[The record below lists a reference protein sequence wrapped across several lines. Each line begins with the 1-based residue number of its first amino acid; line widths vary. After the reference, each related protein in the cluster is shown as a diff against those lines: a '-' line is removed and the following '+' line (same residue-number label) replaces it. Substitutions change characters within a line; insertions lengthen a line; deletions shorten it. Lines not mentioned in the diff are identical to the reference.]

1 MKKQSFFI
9 NKQGGFFLP
18 YVLFITAI
26 VLLVVSL
33 GANAYKNDIYI
44 VHNHFEQ
51 LKIETIAQMGRE
63 KFKSEVSEHTAKKGH
78 VSYTFPQG
86 SAEITYTRMDDTEY
100 TLLFTISTD
109 DKSYINTNT
118 LFLDKVPKVEL
129 AKEKDTKEKNK
140 QQRISHTNS
149 KHPKSVDKLQQK

>member
-9 NKQGGFFLP
+9 NKQDGFFLP

-33 GANAYKNDIYI
+33 GTHAYKNDIYI

-51 LKIETIAQMGRE
+51 LKIETIVQMGRE
-63 KFKSEVSEHTAKKGH
+63 QFKREVSEHTAKKGH
-78 VSYTFPQG
+78 VSYVFPQG

-100 TLLFTISTD
+100 TLLFTVSTD

-118 LFLDKVPKVEL
+118 FFLEKDGQEKPT
-129 AKEKDTKEKNK
+129 KEKDAEKENK
-140 QQRISHTNS
+140 QQKTSHTNS
-149 KHPKSVDKLQQK
+149 MHPKRVDNS